1 MVGQDD
7 NALGE
12 PAGKHVRRTTR
23 RSSFRPEEGHRMPRQ
38 YVRVWACALL
48 VSSGGVNAQEARS
61 PLGVLADSRMQHG
74 AASLVPTLRGR
85 WLYADHKLVVGR
97 VQDVRV
103 SADGNTLI
111 AVVARRRWLGG
122 GEIGIPVPHLRQA
135 DNDLTVS
142 GTRETIRQ
150 IPLLSP

>member
-1 MVGQDD
+1 MRMRR
-7 NALGE
+7 
-12 PAGKHVRRTTR
+12 HV
-23 RSSFRPEEGHRMPRQ
+23 SA
-38 YVRVWACALL
+38 WACALVML
-48 VSSGGVNAQEARS
+48 VNGAGAQEVRS
-61 PLGVLADSRMQHG
+61 ALVDRADARMQIG
-74 AASLVPTLRGR
+74 AASLIPTLRGR

-97 VQDVRV
+97 VQDERV
-103 SADGNTLI
+103 SPDGTTLV

-150 IPLLSP
+150 IPSLKP

>member
-1 MVGQDD
+1 M
-7 NALGE
+7 
-12 PAGKHVRRTTR
+12 
-23 RSSFRPEEGHRMPRQ
+23 S
-38 YVRVWACALL
+38 
-48 VSSGGVNAQEARS
+48 AQEARS
-61 PLGVLADSRMQHG
+61 PLVDQADARMQLG

-103 SADGNTLI
+103 SADGTTLI

-135 DNDLTVS
+135 DNDLSVS
-142 GTRETIRQ
+142 GTRESIQQ
-150 IPLLSP
+150 IPLLKP

>member
-1 MVGQDD
+1 
-7 NALGE
+7 
-12 PAGKHVRRTTR
+12 
-23 RSSFRPEEGHRMPRQ
+23 MPRHLR
-38 YVRVWACALL
+38 YWVCATAIMTLA
-48 VSSGGVNAQEARS
+48 GMAGAQETRS
-61 PLGVLADSRMQHG
+61 PLVDRADARMQLG

-103 SADGNTLI
+103 SADGTTLV

-122 GEIGIPVPHLRQA
+122 GEIGIPVPLLHQF

-142 GTRETIRQ
+142 GTRETIRAM
-150 IPLLSP
+150 PAL

>member
-1 MVGQDD
+1 MRQ
-7 NALGE
+7 
-12 PAGKHVRRTTR
+12 HVRA
-23 RSSFRPEEGHRMPRQ
+23 
-38 YVRVWACALL
+38 WACVLVMLAGETRAQETRSLL
-48 VSSGGVNAQEARS
+48 VDR
-61 PLGVLADSRMQHG
+61 ADSRMQIG

-103 SADGNTLI
+103 SQDGNTLI

-122 GEIGIPVPHLRQA
+122 GQIGVPVPLLRQF

-142 GTRETIRQ
+142 GTRETIRLMP
-150 IPLLSP
+150 ILP